1 MKGIIFGGCSFTWGQ
16 GLYFYSDLVDLK
28 YPESEYV
35 FNQKE
40 ITDAQI
46 KFKNTLYYPRLV
58 ANHFNTFEVTKK
70 DNGGSED
77 KTFDFFNNIFN
88 CDLLESHEK
97 RQYLKLRKYEYID
110 FDYMIIQISHIFR
123 NNFNFELD
131 GVNYVTNVA
140 PILENRNEN
149 NQKFFEWFDS
159 NDYTFNEWEK
169 IQIEN
174 QYIRLKKELMFYEE
188 KGIKT
193 KILSWENDIVSYI
206 KNDDFLNNR
215 FIDLTYNGVTY
226 QSIKDLQENNKD
238 MVIKTDF
245 DNFGPNPPLDHHPS
259 KLCHQVIAE
268 NIIKNIEK
276 DLK

>member
-77 KTFDFFNNIFN
+77 KTFDFFLNTLSPN
-88 CDLLESHEK
+88 LLGGRDKH
-97 RQYLKLRKYEYID
+97 QYLMLNKYDYVD
-110 FDYMIIQISHIFR
+110 FDYMIVQISHIFR
-123 NNFNFELD
+123 NDFHFQL
-131 GVNYVTNVA
+131 GGINYKTNVA
-140 PILENRNEN
+140 PILENRNEKN
-149 NQKFFEWFDS
+149 VKFFEWFDS

-193 KILSWENDIVSYI
+193 KILSWENFFTCP
-206 KNDDFLNNR
+206 KA
-215 FIDLTYNGVTY
+215 G
-226 QSIKDLQENNKD
+226 K
-238 MVIKTDF
+238 
-245 DNFGPNPPLDHHPS
+245 
-259 KLCHQVIAE
+259 A
-268 NIIKNIEK
+268 
-276 DLK
+276 